1 MKNIYIFIVSLL
13 ISVSFINT
21 SNAISLDH
29 KLYKEISI
37 TNLKIEK
44 DYWKEIKN
52 KIVLI
57 FKKLRYEKNID
68 TLNKLEKL
76 LKWKISTLNT
86 KGLLSASER
95 KKLNLYN
102 NLYYRTILL
111 LKYNLK

>member
-1 MKNIYIFIVSLL
+1 MKKIFLFITSLL
-13 ISVSFINT
+13 ISLSFINT

-29 KLYKEISI
+29 KLYKSVTI
-37 TNLKIEK
+37 TNLQIEK

-52 KIVLI
+52 KIILI
-57 FKKLRYEKNID
+57 FKKLRYEKNIT
-68 TLNKLEKL
+68 TLNKLENL
-76 LKWKISTLNT
+76 LKWKITILNN
-86 KGLLSASER
+86 KKILSAAER